1 MLVQD
6 WLGADNELGISI
18 WERKY
23 RNGNESFDEDTEK
36 KVMQGICALEP
47 RPTCLLVTHRK
58 SVLNYCDREIV
69 ISNKSVT
76 EEAV

>member
-23 RNGNESFDEDTEK
+23 RNGNESFDEWLDK
-36 KVMQGICALEP
+36 QLG
-47 RPTCLLVTHRK
+47 
-58 SVLNYCDREIV
+58 
-69 ISNKSVT
+69 
-76 EEAV
+76 